1 MNPSAS
7 PTRIAAMLMHP
18 QTAFPAHPVHRV
30 EQLRAAVQSLQAEA
44 LDDAEEALA
53 QFLRRHPND
62 ADGLHFQ
69 GVLRHVQGRSSEA
82 LALLHQS
89 LALAPHDASHWNN
102 YGNVLLE
109 QQRINDATQAYET
122 SVRIA
127 GDDPCA
133 TDALNNLCTVHRRG
147 DRLGEAEH
155 CARRALELDPNMGDA
170 WYNLSLVL
178 MAQGR
183 VQEGLHA
190 NSMAI
195 TRWPRQT
202 QSRDQVIRALV
213 LLGERDKAATLYR
226 EWLAEDPHNPVA
238 LHQLAACLGEQP
250 PARASD
256 AYVEHVFD
264 AFATSFD
271 AKLAALDYRAPSL
284 LHDALQR
291 HLQAVDAPT
300 LRVVDVGC
308 GTGLMGPLLRPWAS
322 NLAGCD
328 LSVGMLARA
337 KHRGSYDVLH
347 KAELTHYLR
356 TQPKQ
361 FDLCVSAD
369 TLCYLGDLGPVHHA
383 AATAL
388 CAGGW
393 LAYTVEA
400 MAEPTATL
408 SSANGTDRR
417 AGGDNGTSQNPVDW
431 VLRSSGRYAHSG
443 EQLDRWVHEA
453 GLERVE
459 RRACTLRQE
468 AGAPMR
474 GWLVVARV
482 PAA

>member
-1 MNPSAS
+1 MIPTPS
-7 PTRIAAMLMHP
+7 PTRIAAMLQQP
-18 QTAFPAHPVHRV
+18 QAAFHGNPVDRV
-30 EQLRAAVQSLQAEA
+30 ERLRAAVQCLQAEE
-44 LDDAEEALA
+44 LDDAEQAFA
-53 QFLRRHPND
+53 DFLHRHPND
-62 ADGLHFQ
+62 AEGLHFQ
-69 GVLRHVQGRSSEA
+69 GILRHVQGRSSEA

-89 LALAPHDASHWNN
+89 LVLAPHDASHWNN

-109 QQRINDATQAYET
+109 QQRIDDATQAYET
-122 SVRIA
+122 SVRMA
-127 GDDPCA
+127 GDGPCA

-147 DRLGEAEH
+147 DRLADAER
-155 CARRALELDPNMGDA
+155 CARRAVELNPNMGDA

-183 VQEGLHA
+183 VQEGLRA

-195 TRWPRQT
+195 TRWPRHT

-213 LLGERDKAATLYR
+213 LLGERDQAATLYR
-226 EWLAEDPHNPVA
+226 EWLTEDPNNPVA
-238 LHQLAACLGEQP
+238 RHQLAACLGEQP
-250 PARASD
+250 PERASD

-271 AKLAALDYRAPSL
+271 AKLAALDYQAPSL

-291 HLQAVDAPT
+291 HLQSVATPT
-300 LRVVDVGC
+300 LSVVDVGC

-322 NLAGCD
+322 SLVGCD

-337 KHRGSYDVLH
+337 KQRGHYDVLH

-356 TQPKQ
+356 TQPKH

-383 AATAL
+383 AAAAL

-400 MAEPTATL
+400 MAESAAALTGADGADGADGPPPTD
-408 SSANGTDRR
+408 SG
-417 AGGDNGTSQNPVDW
+417 W

-443 EQLDRWVHEA
+443 EQLDRWVREA
-453 GLERVE
+453 GLEPVE

-474 GWLVVARV
+474 GWLVVARA
-482 PAA
+482 PSKAGHS